1 MPVLAQWVPGLL
13 LGAVIG
19 ALCVL
24 AYTRGR
30 LRQLQTSL
38 EQEQQ
43 RMRVLSEA
51 CPSVLVS
58 IRLAPDGTWS
68 YPLATERLRALFGI
82 AGDQLTQ
89 SALARVLSPDDLATI
104 GRSLRESA
112 ATLQP
117 WDVAY
122 RVCHPERGQRW
133 LESLALPVRDADG
146 GTTWHGTVTDV
157 TERRRVAD
165 DLQASEHLLLQ
176 MGEVAAVGGWEAD
189 LRTGLRRWTP
199 EVMRIL
205 GLPADAPPDVSRAIG
220 LFAPESRARLESAL
234 AGAEQGVSF
243 EIDVECVTP
252 DGAHRWVRTLGRPVV
267 EDGTVVRLAGALWD
281 ITAARQAESDLQ
293 ERLALE
299 TQLAQLAKSS
309 PGVMYAF
316 RRDADGRSCF
326 PLASPR
332 LEELF
337 AVPLEALTRDA
348 APAIA
353 RIHPEDLSRL
363 HAEMDQSAASM
374 TTCTHDFRVQHP
386 TRGVVWVEGRS
397 APSPRSDGGVLW
409 HGFFVDVTDRRL
421 LEEQL
426 RQSQK
431 MEAIGQLAGGVAH
444 DFNNLLTVILGNAT
458 LLSEPGSALER
469 AEHAQ
474 EIARAADRAS
484 ALTRQLLLFS
494 RREVMR
500 PVNLDLNDVIGN
512 MARLLQRILG
522 EDVRLHATFA
532 PGLPAVHADPGM
544 LEQVLLNLA
553 VNSRDAMPD
562 GGDLFVATSSVPP
575 DPLPSDDRTAGERR
589 GSVCLTVRDSG
600 GGMST
605 EVQAHIFEPFY
616 TTKAPGKGTGLGLAT
631 VYGIVRQHGGSVE
644 VTSAPGAGATFR
656 IVLPAVPGLVAPAP
670 EPLPRVSAP
679 AAGATVLV
687 VEDEPA
693 VRSLTA
699 AVLEQAGYG
708 VVTAATGR
716 LALDAWRASPDPIA
730 AVVTDI
736 VMPDG
741 MTGPELARV
750 LRAEDP
756 ELPVIFVSGYSA
768 DTASAGL
775 SLEDGV
781 NFLQK
786 PFQLSTL
793 TRVVRRAIERRPR
806 GTPRA
811 S

>member
-1 MPVLAQWVPGLL
+1 MLVLAQWVAGLL
-13 LGAVIG
+13 IGGLLG

-24 AYTRGR
+24 AYTRGTLRR
-30 LRQLQTSL
+30 LRASLDGERQRLQ
-38 EQEQQ
+38 
-43 RMRVLSEA
+43 VLSEA
-51 CPSVLVS
+51 SPSVILSV
-58 IRLAPDGTWS
+58 RLAPDETWS
-68 YPLATERLRALFGI
+68 YPLATTRLRQLYGI
-82 AGDQLTQ
+82 PGDEPMEVG
-89 SALARVLSPDDLATI
+89 LARVIAPADLATLA
-104 GRSLRESA
+104 RSLRESA

-117 WDVAY
+117 WEATY
-122 RVCHPERGQRW
+122 RVCHPERGQLW
-133 LESLALPVRDADG
+133 VEAQALPVRDADG
-146 GTTWHGTVTDV
+146 GTTWHGTITDV
-157 TERRRVAD
+157 TERRRVD
-165 DLQASEHLLLQ
+165 DELQANEHLLLQ
-176 MGEVAAVGGWEAD
+176 MGEVAAVGGWEVD

-199 EVMRIL
+199 EVLRIL
-205 GLPADAPPDVSRAIG
+205 GLPAGSPPDVDRALE
-220 LFAPESRARLESAL
+220 LFVPESRARLNAAL
-234 AGAEQGVSF
+234 ASAAQGVPF

-267 EDGTVVRLAGALWD
+267 EDGAVTRLAGALWD
-281 ITAARQAESDLQ
+281 ITAARQAQADLQ

-299 TQLAQLAKSS
+299 TQLAHLAKSS

-316 RRDADGRSCF
+316 RRDPDGRSCF

-337 AVPLEALTRDA
+337 AVSPAALTRDA

-353 RIHPEDLSRL
+353 RIHPDDLQRL
-363 HAEMDQSAASM
+363 YDAMDQSAASM

-386 TRGVVWVEGRS
+386 TRGIVWVEGRS
-397 APSPRSDGGVLW
+397 APSRLPEGGVLW

-421 LEEQL
+421 LEEQF

-458 LLSEPGSALER
+458 LLTEPGSADEL

-474 EIARAADRAS
+474 EIARAADRA
-484 ALTRQLLLFS
+484 AGLTRQLLLFS

-522 EDVRLHATFA
+522 EDVQLHATFA

-562 GGDLFVATSSVPP
+562 GGDLFVATSSAAP
-575 DPLPSDDRTAGERR
+575 DAASSSGVTARE
-589 GSVCLTVRDSG
+589 GSGHVCLTVRDSG
-600 GGMST
+600 VGMSD

-616 TTKAPGKGTGLGLAT
+616 TTKPAGKGTGLGLAT
-631 VYGIVRQHGGSVE
+631 VYGIVRQHGGSVS
-644 VTSAPGAGATFR
+644 VTSEPGAGATFR
-656 IVLPAVPGLVAPAP
+656 ILLPAVPGTIAPVP

-679 AAGATVLV
+679 SAGAKVLV

-716 LALDAWRASPDPIA
+716 LALDAWRASPHAIA
-730 AVVTDI
+730 AMVTDV

-741 MTGPELARV
+741 MTGPELARI

-756 ELPVIFVSGYSA
+756 DLPVIFVSGYSA
-768 DTASAGL
+768 DTTSAGL
-775 SLEDGV
+775 PLEDGV

-793 TRVVRRAIERRPR
+793 TRVVRRAIERRTR
-806 GTPRA
+806 GNPQA
-811 S
+811 P